1 VQEKAHEEVF
11 LDISHV
17 TKQFSGVTALSDVSI
32 RVKRGE
38 IHGLCGE
45 NGAGKSTLM
54 KILCGVYPFGTYEG
68 DVIYDGK
75 ILRLGTSSIRQAI
88 EAGIAIV
95 YQELTLIPKMTVGEN
110 IYLGKEPR
118 HGPAID
124 WDKLYSDTATL
135 LKRYN
140 LHVSPLDVIEDLGV
154 GQMQM
159 TEIAKALSENARVL
173 ILDEPTSALS
183 EAEVDKLMEILEELK
198 SHGVTCI
205 YISHKL
211 EEFFRITD
219 TVSVLRDGKLVTTQP
234 TKDLTLEKLVG
245 LMVGREMKERFPKG
259 NRKPGEVF
267 FRVNDLHAVDPA
279 NPRKEV
285 LKGVNL
291 DLRKGE
297 ILGIAGLM
305 GSGRTELVTT
315 LFGEY
320 GKIVKGRIELSGNEL
335 RVKSA
340 RDAMSHGIS
349 LVPEDR
355 KRLGLV
361 LIQTILE
368 NMSLPNLDRF
378 SGFMRIDKNA
388 ELAMVTKYSTSLSIK
403 APSVQVPVESLS
415 GGNQQKVV
423 IAKWLMS
430 EPQILILDDPTRGID
445 VGAKYEIYKLMNQL
459 AESGFAIIMI
469 SSELEEVLGMS
480 DRVMVMWEGR
490 SNGTLDIAEASQ
502 EKIMSRATGIEMWE
516 GRSNGTLDIAEASQ
530 EKIMSRATGIEI
542 AVGQ

>member
-1 VQEKAHEEVF
+1 MQEKAHEEVF

-403 APSVQVPVESLS
+403 APSAQVPVESLS

-502 EKIMSRATGIEMWE
+502 EKIMSRATGIE
-516 GRSNGTLDIAEASQ
+516 IAA
-530 EKIMSRATGIEI
+530 
-542 AVGQ
+542 GQ